1 MREAENMRRREQERY
16 KLERLR
22 LEVQEQKQDNFK
34 RKLDQYHSVESEH
47 SAHKAMKVERKHM
60 TAE

>member
-34 RKLDQYHSVESEH
+34 RKLDQYHSAESEH